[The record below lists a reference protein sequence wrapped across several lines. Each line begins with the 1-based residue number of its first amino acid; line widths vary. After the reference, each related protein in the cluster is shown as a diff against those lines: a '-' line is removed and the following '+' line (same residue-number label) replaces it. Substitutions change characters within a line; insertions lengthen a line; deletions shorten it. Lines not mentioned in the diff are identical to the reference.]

1 MSSSAQP
8 LAAEPLTRRAFATF
22 GEVLEAEGAELRM
35 INEGKTQRFRAL
47 AHIDAASEGGRPVVS
62 LLRAR
67 RRELLV
73 RMLERH
79 PLGSQSF

>member
-1 MSSSAQP
+1 
-8 LAAEPLTRRAFATF
+8 
-22 GEVLEAEGAELRM
+22 M
-35 INEGKTQRFRAL
+35 INEGTTQQFHAL